1 MDMSRGRLLAIFL
14 ALAPAARA
22 AGPSESELGAA
33 VKWDI
38 LAAARL
44 ARSQVPDACL
54 CMADATLKPDGD
66 MFMGHFWS
74 ATRHAYYRV
83 RVRGHSEVPDDME
96 TGDTA
101 PSPVC
106 IRDVPIGADRALAV
120 AFKHGLIPP
129 VGDAQMSL
137 ELLKIEK
144 ESMGD
149 DHFIYNNIRAARG
162 RSVWVLVPGEF
173 LSLKNAWVIDAVSG
187 KFLAHGDYSALPMGD

>member
-1 MDMSRGRLLAIFL
+1 MDISRGRLLAIFL

-38 LAAARL
+38 LTAARL

-54 CMADATLKPDGD
+54 CKADATLAPDGD

-74 ATRHAYYRV
+74 EKKHAYYRV

-96 TGDTA
+96 TGDTS

-106 IRDVPIGADRALAV
+106 IRDVPIGADRALAI
-120 AFKHGLIPP
+120 AYKHGLTPP
-129 VGDAQMSL
+129 VGDARMRL
-137 ELLKIEK
+137 ELLKIDK

-162 RSVWVLVPGEF
+162 RAVWVLVPGE
-173 LSLKNAWVIDAVSG
+173 
-187 KFLAHGDYSALPMGD
+187 FLAHGDYSALPLGD